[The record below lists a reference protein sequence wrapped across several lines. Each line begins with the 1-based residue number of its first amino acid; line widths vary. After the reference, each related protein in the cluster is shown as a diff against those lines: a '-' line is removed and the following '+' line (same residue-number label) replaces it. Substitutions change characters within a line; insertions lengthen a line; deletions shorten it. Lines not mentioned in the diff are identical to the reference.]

1 MTIAKSVMKGAGNAA
16 AAATQAAKKGA
27 KKGADIATSAAKKGA
42 DAAASA
48 AKKAAKAAS
57 DNASTLIKGGL
68 AVGGA
73 LYLEDKFKDSKED
86 IKNCM
91 KVCLPENW
99 DDYMYGDLQKTDL
112 KYRVLEGE
120 NADPNQP
127 LCTKSIEDCANYC
140 DDKCVELH
148 EYEIPGSN
156 LVDGA
161 ADAATDTAGGV
172 FKSLL
177 DIIGL
182 GGDGSIGKWV
192 SGFCIFIILLI
203 LLIVFTKIF

>member
-1 MTIAKSVMKGAGNAA
+1 MVSAKTFVKQGAGNAA
-16 AAATQAAKKGA
+16 NIAKSGAKAASNAASAAASAAKKGA
-27 KKGADIATSAAKKGA
+27 KKGADV
-42 DAAASA
+42 AASA

-73 LYLEDKFKDSKED
+73 LYLEDKFKDAKED

-99 DDYMYGDLQKTDL
+99 DDYKYGDLKKTDL

-120 NADPNQP
+120 DADPNQP
-127 LCTKSIEDCANYC
+127 LCTKSIEDCGNYC

-156 LVDGA
+156 LLDGA
-161 ADAATDTAGGV
+161 TDAAGGA
-172 FKSLL
+172 FKGFL
-177 DIIGL
+177 DVLGL

-203 LLIVFTKIF
+203 VFTKIF